1 MAAPSPAILH
11 FLGAWWRFERR
22 CCCRSGTPL
31 DPACD
36 AENATLGGD
45 AQAYLIV
52 DTDVVL
58 QQTDFLEHESVQDVI
73 ILSTVFHEV
82 HKKNTSVFL
91 RLKQMLRAGSKRF
104 FYFSNEHC
112 QVRSR
117 VCGFLS
123 KQVLLLI
130 AIYCAVWTRT
140 STPAFMLYT
149 ISATGFFIGVQF
161 EHHRRSWCRNAA

>member
-1 MAAPSPAILH
+1 M
-11 FLGAWWRFERR
+11 GAWWRFKCQFR
-22 CCCRSGTPL
+22 CRSGTPL

-45 AQAYLIV
+45 TKAYLIV

-91 RLKQMLRAGSKRF
+91 RLKQMLRTGAKRF

-112 QVRSR
+112 QVKSR
-117 VCGFLS
+117 VYDLIVS
-123 KQVLLLI
+123 DALLLT

-140 STPAFMLYT
+140 PANTPCD
-149 ISATGFFIGVQF
+149 Q
-161 EHHRRSWCRNAA
+161 RNRVL